1 MKLHHIG
8 FVVSSIQESAES
20 FTIPLAAAWDGN
32 AVFDPIQRVRVAF
45 FRGLNREDP
54 QIELIEPGAPD
65 SPVSNFLKRGGG
77 LHHLCY
83 EVDDLDSY
91 LQQCPAIGTTVI
103 RRPAPA
109 AAFDGRRIAWG
120 ITRKRLLLEFLEA
133 RGSGSSVNP
142 EVQVNYP
149 CPKTVL

>member
-8 FVVSSIQESAES
+8 FVVASIQESSES
-20 FTIPLAAAWDGN
+20 FTTSLAAEWDGN
-32 AVFDPIQRVRVAF
+32 AIFDPIQRVRVAF
-45 FRGLNREDP
+45 FHGLNREDP

-91 LQQCPAIGTTVI
+91 LKQCPSIGTTVI
-103 RRPAPA
+103 RQPAPA
-109 AAFDGRRIAWG
+109 VAFAGRRIAWG
-120 ITRKRLLLEFLEA
+120 ITRQRLLLEFLEA
-133 RGSGSSVNP
+133 RKSGCSVNA